1 MARSGAGAGELNLYR
16 RLPADPRA
24 WFTDGEIARAASYRR
39 PLRRVGLAESLLGL
53 ALLVAAVATHAAA
66 RLLGGPGAA
75 PWWVQV
81 LEVVSVLV
89 VAGTLLG
96 LPFGAWRLGYERRWG
111 FAHQT
116 AGGWAA
122 DRLKELLVSLV
133 LSNAA
138 ALGFFALVRTT
149 PAWWL
154 FAWAGAVVLSVVLA
168 AVAPAVLAPLFNK
181 FRPLDDPWLS
191 ERAVELGRRVGVRIR
206 QVLVMDASRRTAK
219 HNAYFTGLGRTK
231 RVVLWDTL
239 LADYEPS
246 ATLAVL
252 AHELGHWRRRHLQ
265 RMLAISAA
273 AMLPGLYAL
282 HLLLASPAVQSWAGI
297 RGAADPA
304 AVPVA
309 LLAVSVM
316 QAVWMPVTLWLSRAW
331 ERQADMDALRW
342 SDGDGGFDAFRG
354 MQRDLAV
361 KNLSDLAPS
370 RWAYLLASHPP
381 AAERMALS
389 LHGALRGASGAAS
402 MSAPMGP

>member
-1 MARSGAGAGELNLYR
+1 VVGDLRLYR

-24 WFTDGEIARAASYRR
+24 WFTDDEIARAGAYRR
-39 PLRRVGLAESLLGL
+39 PLRRAGLAESLLGL
-53 ALLVAAVATHAAA
+53 ALLVAAVATHAAG
-66 RLLGGPGAA
+66 RVQRDLGSTSWLL
-75 PWWVQV
+75 QV
-81 LEVVSVLV
+81 VGVVSAVV
-89 VAGTLLG
+89 VAGALLG
-96 LPFGAWRLGYERRWG
+96 LPFGAWRLAYERRWG
-111 FAHQT
+111 FSRQT
-116 AGGWAA
+116 TRGWAA
-122 DRLKELLVSLV
+122 DRVKELALSLV
-133 LSNAA
+133 LLNVA
-138 ALGFFALVRTT
+138 ALGFFALVRATRL
-149 PAWWL
+149 WWVY
-154 FAWAGAVVLSVVLA
+154 AWAGAVVLSVVLV

-181 FRPLDDPWLS
+181 FRPLEDPWLS

-246 ATLAVL
+246 ATLAVV

-265 RMLAISAA
+265 RMLALSAA
-273 AMLPGLYAL
+273 VMLPGLYVL
-282 HLLLASPAVQSWAGI
+282 RLLLASAGVQSWAGI
-297 RGAADPA
+297 RGPADPA
-304 AVPVA
+304 AVPLA

-316 QAVWMPVTLWLSRAW
+316 QALWMPVTLWFSRAW
-331 ERQADMDALRW
+331 ERQADLDALRW

-389 LHGALRGASGAAS
+389 FYPDALRGAWVYP
-402 MSAPMGP
+402 AP

>member
-1 MARSGAGAGELNLYR
+1 VVGDLRLYR

-24 WFTDGEIARAASYRR
+24 WFTDDEIARAGAYRR
-39 PLRRVGLAESLLGL
+39 PLRRAGLAESLLGL
-53 ALLVAAVATHAAA
+53 ALLVAAVATHAAG
-66 RLLGGPGAA
+66 RVQRDLGSTSWLL
-75 PWWVQV
+75 QV
-81 LEVVSVLV
+81 VGVVSAVV
-89 VAGTLLG
+89 VAGALLG
-96 LPFGAWRLGYERRWG
+96 LPFGAWRLAYERRWG
-111 FAHQT
+111 FSRQT
-116 AGGWAA
+116 TRGWAA
-122 DRLKELLVSLV
+122 DRVKELALSLV
-133 LSNAA
+133 LLNVA
-138 ALGFFALVRTT
+138 ALGFFALVRATRL
-149 PAWWL
+149 WWVY
-154 FAWAGAVVLSVVLA
+154 AWAGAVVLSVVLV

-181 FRPLDDPWLS
+181 FRPLEDPWLS

-246 ATLAVL
+246 ATLAVV

-265 RMLAISAA
+265 RMLALSAA
-273 AMLPGLYAL
+273 VMLPGLYVL
-282 HLLLASPAVQSWAGI
+282 RLLLASAGVQSWAGI
-297 RGAADPA
+297 RGPADPA
-304 AVPVA
+304 AVPLA

-316 QAVWMPVTLWLSRAW
+316 QALWMPVTLWFSRAW
-331 ERQADMDALRW
+331 ERQADLDALRW

-389 LHGALRGASGAAS
+389 FYP
-402 MSAPMGP
+402 AP

>member
-1 MARSGAGAGELNLYR
+1 
-16 RLPADPRA
+16 
-24 WFTDGEIARAASYRR
+24 
-39 PLRRVGLAESLLGL
+39 
-53 ALLVAAVATHAAA
+53 VAAVATHVAA
-66 RLLGGPGAA
+66 RVLRGPGAA
-75 PWWVQV
+75 PWPVQV
-81 LEVVSVLV
+81 IEVVSALV

-96 LPFGAWRLGYERRWG
+96 LPFGAWRLAYERRWG
-111 FAHQT
+111 FSHQT
-116 AGGWAA
+116 GRGWAA
-122 DRLKELLVSLV
+122 DRLKELILSLV

-138 ALGFFALVRTT
+138 ALGFFALVRATR
-149 PAWWL
+149 AWWL
-154 FAWAGAVVLSVVLA
+154 FAWAGAVVLSVVLV
-168 AVAPAVLAPLFNK
+168 AVAPAVLAPLFNR

-273 AMLPGLYAL
+273 VMLPGLYAL
-282 HLLLASPAVQSWAGI
+282 HLLLASPGVQLWAGI

-304 AVPVA
+304 AVPPA

-331 ERQADMDALRW
+331 ERQADVDALRW
-342 SDGDGGFDAFRG
+342 SDGEGGFEAFKG

-381 AAERMALS
+381 AAERMALT
-389 LHGALRGASGAAS
+389 LPGALRGASGAAA
-402 MSAPMGP
+402 SAPMRP

>member
-1 MARSGAGAGELNLYR
+1 MVGDLRLYR

-24 WFTDGEIARAASYRR
+24 WFTDDEIARAGAYRR
-39 PLRRVGLAESLLGL
+39 PLRRAGLAESLLGL
-53 ALLVAAVATHAAA
+53 ALLVAAVATHAAG
-66 RLLGGPGAA
+66 RVQRDLGSTSWLL
-75 PWWVQV
+75 QV
-81 LEVVSVLV
+81 VGVVSAVV
-89 VAGTLLG
+89 VAGALLG
-96 LPFGAWRLGYERRWG
+96 LPFGAWRLAYERRWG
-111 FAHQT
+111 FSRQT
-116 AGGWAA
+116 TRGWAA
-122 DRLKELLVSLV
+122 DRVKELALSLV
-133 LSNAA
+133 LLNVA
-138 ALGFFALVRTT
+138 ALGFFALVRATRL
-149 PAWWL
+149 WWVY
-154 FAWAGAVVLSVVLA
+154 AWAGAVVLSVVLV

-181 FRPLDDPWLS
+181 FRPLEDSWLS

-246 ATLAVL
+246 ATLAVV

-265 RMLAISAA
+265 RMLALSAA
-273 AMLPGLYAL
+273 VMLPGLYVL
-282 HLLLASPAVQSWAGI
+282 RLLLASAGVQSWAGI
-297 RGAADPA
+297 RGPADPA
-304 AVPVA
+304 AVPLA
-309 LLAVSVM
+309 LLAVLMM
-316 QAVWMPVTLWLSRAW
+316 QALWMPVTLWFSRAW
-331 ERQADMDALRW
+331 ERQADLDALRW

-389 LHGALRGASGAAS
+389 FYP
-402 MSAPMGP
+402 AP

>member
-1 MARSGAGAGELNLYR
+1 VGDLRLYR

-24 WFTDGEIARAASYRR
+24 WFTDDEIARAGAYRR
-39 PLRRVGLAESLLGL
+39 PLRRAGLAESLLGL
-53 ALLVAAVATHAAA
+53 ALLVAAVATHAAGRVQRDLGSA
-66 RLLGGPGAA
+66 SWLL
-75 PWWVQV
+75 QV
-81 LEVVSVLV
+81 VGVVSAVV
-89 VAGTLLG
+89 VAGALLG
-96 LPFGAWRLGYERRWG
+96 LPFGAWRLAYERRWG
-111 FAHQT
+111 FSRQT
-116 AGGWAA
+116 TRGWAA
-122 DRLKELLVSLV
+122 DRVKELALSLV
-133 LSNAA
+133 LLNVA
-138 ALGFFALVRTT
+138 ALGFFALVRATRL
-149 PAWWL
+149 WWVY
-154 FAWAGAVVLSVVLA
+154 AWAGAVVLSVVLV

-181 FRPLDDPWLS
+181 FRALEDPWLS

-246 ATLAVL
+246 ATLAVV

-265 RMLAISAA
+265 RMLALNAA
-273 AMLPGLYAL
+273 VMLPGLYVL
-282 HLLLASPAVQSWAGI
+282 HLLLASAGVQSWAGI
-297 RGAADPA
+297 RGPADPA
-304 AVPVA
+304 AVPLA
-309 LLAVSVM
+309 LLAASVM
-316 QAVWMPVTLWLSRAW
+316 QALWMPVTLWFSRAW
-331 ERQADMDALRW
+331 ERQADLDALRW

-389 LHGALRGASGAAS
+389 FYP
-402 MSAPMGP
+402 AP